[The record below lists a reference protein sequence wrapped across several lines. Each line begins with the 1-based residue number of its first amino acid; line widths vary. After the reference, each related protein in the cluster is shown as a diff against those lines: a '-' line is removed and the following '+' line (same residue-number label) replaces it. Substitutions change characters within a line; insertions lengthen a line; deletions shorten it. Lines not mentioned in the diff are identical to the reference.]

1 MGFFFN
7 FCNEAIA
14 TVHWRKRL
22 TNITNN
28 YSIYFFHVGFIL
40 YLYMC
45 VIMVPKDLTILIIFL
60 QCTETK
66 DDEKK
71 PADVGWPRYWWS
83 AWVRPFWSAAC
94 GRHTAA
100 WLTCTS
106 LRGRTRSA
114 TGDQL
119 ARCLKPVRLQVG
131 FLIWMM
137 GDWCVGWGGCRM
149 GGLPAT

>member
-1 MGFFFN
+1 
-7 FCNEAIA
+7 
-14 TVHWRKRL
+14 
-22 TNITNN
+22 
-28 YSIYFFHVGFIL
+28 
-40 YLYMC
+40 
-45 VIMVPKDLTILIIFL
+45 MVLKDLTILIIFL

-71 PADVGWPRYWWS
+71 PAGVGWPRYWWS

-119 ARCLKPVRLQVG
+119 ARCLKPVKLQVG

>member
-1 MGFFFN
+1 
-7 FCNEAIA
+7 
-14 TVHWRKRL
+14 
-22 TNITNN
+22 
-28 YSIYFFHVGFIL
+28 
-40 YLYMC
+40 
-45 VIMVPKDLTILIIFL
+45 MVPKDLTILIFFR
-60 QCTETK
+60 CTETK

-71 PADVGWPRYWWS
+71 PAGIGWS
-83 AWVRPFWSAAC
+83 AWVSPFWSAAC

-137 GDWCVGWGGCRM
+137 DNWCVGWGGCRM